1 MSLSS
6 AEMSTLRIF
15 VNAALPRNALEL
27 LQAGTVGHKL
37 VFPRIP
43 TASVLAKSE
52 PDPLFATVDIAF
64 GQPDPGAI
72 ADARQL
78 KWIHISS
85 SGITRYDNPG
95 FRSHLAQRGIP
106 LSNSAGVYH
115 EACAAHAL
123 GFMLAQTRRLP
134 TALKSRAAGGT
145 PAWDALRGSCGT
157 LRGETVLI
165 LGYGAIGKRVAEL
178 VRPFGMKVIAY
189 RRKPRGDEGV
199 SVIGQDQL
207 AQVMATEADHLL
219 DILPDSAKTRHF
231 FNRGRFATVKPGSI
245 FYNIGRGTTVDQG
258 ALVEVLRS
266 GRLAAA
272 WLDVTEPEPLPED
285 HPLWAEPN
293 CFITPHVAGGHRDE
307 SMTLV
312 RHFLENFGR
321 FVRGEVLLDRVM

>member
-1 MSLSS
+1 MHR
-6 AEMSTLRIF
+6 LRIF
-15 VNAALPRNALEL
+15 VDAALPHTALEL
-27 LQAGTVGHKL
+27 LQAGTAGHEL
-37 VFPRIP
+37 VFPQIP

-52 PDPLFATVDIAF
+52 RDPRFATVEIAF

-85 SGITRYDNPG
+85 SGITRYDNPD
-95 FRSHLAQRGIP
+95 FRSLLARRGIP
-106 LSNSAGVYH
+106 LSNSAGVYN

-123 GFMLAQTRRLP
+123 SFMLAQTRRLP
-134 TALKSRAAGGT
+134 TALKSRASGGT
-145 PAWDALRGSCGT
+145 QAWDALRGSCGT

-165 LGYGAIGKRVAEL
+165 LGYGTIGKRVAEL

-199 SVIGQDQL
+199 PVIGQDQL
-207 AQVMATEADHLL
+207 AEAMAIEADHILN
-219 DILPDSAKTRHF
+219 ILPDSAETSHF
-231 FNRGRFATVKPGSI
+231 FDRARFAAVKPGAV
-245 FYNIGRGTTVDQG
+245 FYNIGRGATVDQE

-266 GRLAAA
+266 GRLTAA
-272 WLDVTEPEPLPED
+272 WLDVTEPEPLPAD

-307 SMTLV
+307 STTLV
-312 RHFLENFGR
+312 RCFLENFGR